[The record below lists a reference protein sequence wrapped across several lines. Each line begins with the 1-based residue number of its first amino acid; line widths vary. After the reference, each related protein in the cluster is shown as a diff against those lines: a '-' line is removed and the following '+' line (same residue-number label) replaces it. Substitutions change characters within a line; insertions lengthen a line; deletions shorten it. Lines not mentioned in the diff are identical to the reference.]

1 MSLVQNNYI
10 KKAFSAHKSFWRYLP
25 HVFWQVTHELFVSSH
40 MKGHK
45 KGRFVAFSSTLFSS
59 AMDIVI
65 KRSYSFQYGRQSWS
79 DVSLHSQVKYWHVK
93 KSASLVLFLDK
104 NIRSRKICRQTL
116 SQSVNRLES
125 KVCFC
130 VNPPYLCGI
139 MHCRYF
145 QLRVVKVPAMRN
157 LKQIFCVN
165 LH

>member
-1 MSLVQNNYI
+1 MLATVRHNENGNLIKKNGLSLVQNNYI

-104 NIRSRKICRQTL
+104 NIRSRKICRQ
-116 SQSVNRLES
+116 S
-125 KVCFC
+125 
-130 VNPPYLCGI
+130 
-139 MHCRYF
+139 
-145 QLRVVKVPAMRN
+145 
-157 LKQIFCVN
+157 
-165 LH
+165 